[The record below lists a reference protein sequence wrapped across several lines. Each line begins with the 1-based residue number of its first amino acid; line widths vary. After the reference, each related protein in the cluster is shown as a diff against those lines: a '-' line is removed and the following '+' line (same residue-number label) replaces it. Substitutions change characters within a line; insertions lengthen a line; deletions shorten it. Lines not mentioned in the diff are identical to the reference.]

1 MDGWVGKVDRVE
13 ASTENN
19 KGGSF
24 DGEIKR
30 KCKQNKRS

>member
-1 MDGWVGKVDRVE
+1 MVGWEKLIEWRHPQKII
-13 ASTENN
+13 